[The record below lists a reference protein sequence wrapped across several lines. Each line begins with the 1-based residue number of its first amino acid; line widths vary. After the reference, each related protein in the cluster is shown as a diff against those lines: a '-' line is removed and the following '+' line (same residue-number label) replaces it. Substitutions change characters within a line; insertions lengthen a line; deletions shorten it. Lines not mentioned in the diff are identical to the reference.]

1 MSYFLIF
8 IFAIILEFNIS
19 NPIKRDV
26 KRLLRDINNK
36 NFTISSMDDKLKNN
50 QTHSENFYELNLF
63 VNLSESFRLKLYDVF
78 INYIEWNDARIKR
91 FKYI

>member
-1 MSYFLIF
+1 MFHL
-8 IFAIILEFNIS
+8 
-19 NPIKRDV
+19 
-26 KRLLRDINNK
+26 
-36 NFTISSMDDKLKNN
+36 NFHHFHQYYLKNN